1 MFSVQSKRGTRA
13 ITTLHIDTSLSQDE
27 LQQDLGLLAHQVD
40 NNTISGIIVLFPV
53 TTRRCPG
60 SSGPGTG
67 SSSPSCPGSRR
78 SSLTSSFSSIDS
90 SSFVTNLFSQPGQN
104 ISGLCWRII
113 LMNARWVDSMTFLSC
128 RYSTLLLKVNKR
140 CIWIRSLFNL
150 CFQFSAVL
158 STSCTPTTA
167 R

>member
-27 LQQDLGLLAHQVD
+27 LQQDLGLLAHQVRYYIRY
-40 NNTISGIIVLFPV
+40 NNTISGPH
-53 TTRRCPG
+53 TRRCPG

-78 SSLTSSFSSIDS
+78 SSLTSSFSSIVS